1 MRQPKWHL
9 RALSR
14 RFLRFAVGA
23 MSEGFQ
29 SEGERARRVQQR
41 TLHTALHAALLAALL
56 LATGTAAAQGQCTH
70 RGELDTSYCDE
81 DHDLVA
87 DAPARASRQRAPN
100 TIAFSYTPTEEP
112 AVYERLLRPLTAHLT
127 QCTGRRVVYF
137 QVQSNAAQIE
147 AMRGGRVHVAWFST
161 GPTAFAVNVA
171 GAVPFAVK
179 GDARGAQGYRLAL
192 IVRAASPFRTPADL
206 KGKRVAHTS
215 PTSNSGNLAPRAL
228 LPAAGLV
235 PGEDYPILYSGKHDK
250 SILGVVAGEF
260 DAAAV
265 ASDVLERMIRRGQL
279 RAADIRSVYQS
290 APFPTE
296 AVAHAHDLEP
306 VLRERLRR
314 CFYDF
319 RFPPGMQS
327 EFDGADRFVP
337 VTFLRDWAIVRQ
349 VSESAGQRFNR
360 EAYDAT
366 ARGTKP

>member
-1 MRQPKWHL
+1 MREPKWHL
-9 RALSR
+9 QALSR
-14 RFLRFAVGA
+14 AFLRFAVA
-23 MSEGFQ
+23 RMSECFQ
-29 SEGERARRVQQR
+29 LDRRKVQGVHQR
-41 TLHTALHAALLAALL
+41 TLRAALLASLL
-56 LATGTAAAQGQCTH
+56 LSTSAVGAQYHCKH
-70 RGELDTSYCDE
+70 RGELDTPYCDA

-87 DAPARASRQRAPN
+87 DTPVRQSRLRAPS
-100 TIAFSYTPTEEP
+100 TLAFSYTPTEEP

-127 QCTGRRVVYF
+127 ECIGTRVVYF
-137 QVQSNAAQIE
+137 QVHSNAAQIE
-147 AMRGGRVHVAWFST
+147 AMRNGRVHVAWFST

-179 GDARGAQGYRLAL
+179 GGARGAQGYRLSL
-192 IVRAASPFRTPADL
+192 IVRADTPFRTAADL

-228 LPAAGLV
+228 LPSAGLV
-235 PGEDYPILYSGKHDK
+235 PGEDYPIIYSGKHDK
-250 SILGVVAGEF
+250 SILGVVSGEF

-279 RAADIRSVYQS
+279 RAGDVRSVYQS

-306 VLRERLRR
+306 ALSERLRR

-327 EFDGADRFVP
+327 EFDGADRFVA
-337 VTFLRDWAIVRQ
+337 VTFLHDWAIVRH
-349 VSESAGQRFNR
+349 VSESAGLRFNR

-366 ARGTKP
+366 ARGTRP